1 MKAAKKAK
9 ARVFLPPNALKALL
23 SRPGGKTRDEAIM
36 AALAG
41 IESLRTI
48 SMEAVERAID
58 SVQLAARQGKRDTLD
73 AAELERLAQDADLI
87 VTLAGTYG
95 CAHLDAAGRSLCDLV
110 RVLLRIA
117 PCPTEPVL
125 VHARALKLFA
135 PGKPPMSDEAAQIVL
150 DELAKFRAHF
160 EAMTAATS

>member
-1 MKAAKKAK
+1 MKTAKKNK

-23 SRPGGKTRDEAIM
+23 SRPGGKSRDEAIA

-48 SMEAVERAID
+48 SMDAVERAID
-58 SVQLAARQGKRDTLD
+58 SVEEAARQSRQTTLNPE
-73 AAELERLAQDADLI
+73 ELERIAQDADLI
-87 VTLAGTYG
+87 ITLAGTYG

-110 RVLLRIA
+110 RCLLRIA
-117 PCPTEPVL
+117 PCPTEPVV

-135 PGKPPMSDEAAQIVL
+135 PSKAPMSDEEAQTVL

-160 EAMTAATS
+160 DAVAVAAP